1 MTTKTLK
8 TNIKNLRALSLFE
21 FPFPLI
27 SATIYNNL
35 INLVLC
41 YTCSN
46 LKNSVIFGFYTLK
59 NIGIDVLF
67 ICIHKIYLILCPF
80 VYSSFHRKL
89 TLLSIFLNVMLL
101 QQKED
106 WTRLATSNGGF
117 KALYTPAP
125 FLEKHLFIIFQHCY
139 ISRRRLRAC

>member
-1 MTTKTLK
+1 M
-8 TNIKNLRALSLFE
+8 F
-21 FPFPLI
+21 
-27 SATIYNNL
+27 
-35 INLVLC
+35 V
-41 YTCSN
+41 
-46 LKNSVIFGFYTLK
+46 FYTLK

-80 VYSSFHRKL
+80 VHSFFHLKL

-117 KALYTPAP
+117 KALYTPAS
-125 FLEKHLFIIFQHCY
+125 FLEKKLFYHIPTLLY
-139 ISRRRLRAC
+139 ISEEVEGLLEAYE